1 MAQKPYQILELIFEN
16 FCRACRHVCPSWN
29 AMDPCWGVGG
39 GVVHVLQFRPNM
51 GFRVILLQQSET
63 DAGVCV
69 CVCVCVHAHAMN
81 VGVRM
86 HHGSLELVVVS

>member
-1 MAQKPYQILELIFEN
+1 MERDGSMRE
-16 FCRACRHVCPSWN
+16 
-29 AMDPCWGVGG
+29 GVGG

-51 GFRVILLQQSET
+51 GVRVIFAPTER
-63 DAGVCV
+63 DRCRCVCV
-69 CVCVCVHAHAMN
+69 CVCVCLCVYAHAMN